1 MGKLIVA
8 ARERPIRTVRRMR
21 ETERVASAAT
31 GILTAPTTPEVARR
45 TWPGWLALGLAAIAV
60 AVAALVWAPMGPRLL
75 LAALGAFLVGR
86 GVWLVR
92 SARSL
97 DRDLAGRARVLGT
110 VSAIGGIAALAV
122 GLASAGAAATVLLVA
137 VPVLLILASVALLAR
152 GGVGRF
158 AGGALLGF
166 TLLVTALL
174 VVRGVVD
181 GWDGAARLATGA
193 GALAV
198 AVLGVPMLL
207 AAANLRAVAN
217 RPAPARPAACAG
229 CACGAGGC
237 GALG

>member
-1 MGKLIVA
+1 MFPAG
-8 ARERPIRTVRRMR
+8 PIRTVPGVR

-45 TWPGWLALGLAAIAV
+45 TWPGWLTLGLAAIAV
-60 AVAALVWAPMGPRLL
+60 AVAALVWAPIGPRLL
-75 LAALGAFLVGR
+75 LGAFGAFLVGR
-86 GVWLVR
+86 GVVLLR
-92 SARSL
+92 SARTV
-97 DRDLAGRARVLGT
+97 DRDLAGRARALGA
-110 VSAIGGIAALAV
+110 VSAVGGAAALVVALV
-122 GLASAGAAATVLLVA
+122 SAGAAAPVLLVA
-137 VPVLLILASVALLAR
+137 VPALLLLGSVALLAR

-207 AAANLRAVAN
+207 AAASLRAVAN
-217 RPAPARPAACAG
+217 QPAPARPAACAG
-229 CACGAGGC
+229 CACGGGGC

>member
-1 MGKLIVA
+1 
-8 ARERPIRTVRRMR
+8 
-21 ETERVASAAT
+21 VASAAT
-31 GILTAPTTPEVARR
+31 GILIAPTTPEVARR

-60 AVAALVWAPMGPRLL
+60 AVAALIWAPVGPRLL
-75 LAALGAFLVGR
+75 LGAFGALLVGR
-86 GVWLVR
+86 GIVLVR
-92 SARSL
+92 SARAPGSVSI
-97 DRDLAGRARVLGT
+97 AGGLGALT
-110 VSAIGGIAALAV
+110 VALV
-122 GLASAGAAATVLLVA
+122 STTAAAGVLLVA
-137 VPVLLILASVALLAR
+137 VPLLLLIAAVALLVR

-217 RPAPARPAACAG
+217 QPAPARPAACAG
-229 CACGAGGC
+229 CACGGGGC
-237 GALG
+237 SALG